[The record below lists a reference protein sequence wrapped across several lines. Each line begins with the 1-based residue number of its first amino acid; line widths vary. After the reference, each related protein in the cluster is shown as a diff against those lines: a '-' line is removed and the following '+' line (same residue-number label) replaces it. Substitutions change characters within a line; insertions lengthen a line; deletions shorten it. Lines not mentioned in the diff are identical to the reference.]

1 MIQNVMRTAA
11 MNLRRD
17 RAALVLNFVLP
28 VVFFSIFAGIFAG
41 NARRESMP
49 RIKVALADLDKSPA
63 SAQLVAALQNEKALQ
78 VLLEPAARKDAV
90 HPAPFDAASAEAMVR
105 NGDISVAIIIPSGF
119 GASLQPTPAQA
130 TPSPDS
136 PAARRPPVQILA
148 DTSDPISPQV
158 VNGLLQKAA
167 MTSMPSFYAGLGTKY
182 IDQWVGGF
190 SPEQRKRIDEN
201 MNRLQ
206 NLPAA
211 SLNRGDSDSN
221 MIQVQTRDVMG
232 EKKKNPAVAFYA
244 AGIGVMFLLF
254 TAANA
259 GGALLEEAESGTLD
273 RILSTRVSMTQLLL
287 GKLAFL
293 TCLGTTQLIVM
304 FVWGA
309 LAFKVELW
317 THLAGFFIMTITT
330 AFAASAFGL
339 LLASLAR
346 TRPQLGALSTLLI
359 LSMSALGGSM
369 FPRFLMPEAMKKIGL
384 ITFNAWAIDG
394 YIKVFWREAPIA
406 ELWPQV
412 LVLGTATIVFFLI
425 ARQLARRWEYS

>member
-1 MIQNVMRTAA
+1 MILRVVLTAA

-41 NARRESMP
+41 SGNRESMP
-49 RIKVALADLDKSPA
+49 RVKVALADLDKSPS
-63 SAQLVAALQNEKALQ
+63 SAQLVAALQRETALQ
-78 VLLEPAARKDAV
+78 IILQPETKSGSAGNS
-90 HPAPFDAASAEAMVR
+90 APFDAQTVETLVR
-105 NGDISVAIIIPSGF
+105 NGDITIAVIIPSGF
-119 GASLQPTPAQA
+119 GASLQGDPAGH
-130 TPSPDS
+130 
-136 PAARRPPVQILA
+136 RPPVQLLA

-167 MTSMPSFYAGLGTKY
+167 MTSMPAFYAGIGTKY
-182 IDQWVGGF
+182 LDQWVGGF
-190 SPEQRKRIDEN
+190 SPEQRRRIDEN
-201 MNRLQ
+201 MTRLQ
-206 NLPAA
+206 NLPAE
-211 SLNRGDSDSN
+211 SLNRGDSN
-221 MIQVQTRDVMG
+221 ATMIQVQTRDVMG
-232 EKKKNPAVAFYA
+232 EKKKNPVVAFYA

-259 GGALLEEAESGTLD
+259 GGALLEESESGTLD

-309 LAFKVELW
+309 VAFKVELW
-317 THLAGFFIMTITT
+317 SHLPGFFIMTIIT
-330 AFAASAFGL
+330 AFASSAFGL

-406 ELWPQV
+406 ELWPQA
-412 LVLGTATIVFFLI
+412 LVLGMATVVFFLI